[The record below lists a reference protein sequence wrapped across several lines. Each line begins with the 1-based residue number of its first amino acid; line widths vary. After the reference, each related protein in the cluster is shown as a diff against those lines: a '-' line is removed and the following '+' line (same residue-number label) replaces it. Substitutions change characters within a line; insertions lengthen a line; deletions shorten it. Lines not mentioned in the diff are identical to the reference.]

1 MQLNLFEPVSRDER
15 QAQAL
20 KAWIKAKGHAT
31 IVAATGFGFIKCES
45 RSNRGI
51 FGITIEQNR

>member
-31 IVAATGFGFIKCES
+31 IVAATGFGFIKAV
-45 RSNRGI
+45 RALN
-51 FGITIEQNR
+51 FF